1 MERGS
6 ILIVSLL
13 FTASLGAGFVYNE
26 ASNRSIIR
34 NLEGQIDLIQDQW
47 EDNVTSDG
55 ISEENQILLEAKE
68 NLESQIGLLNT
79 QIEVE
84 EALRME
90 LISNLSETRTLV
102 ESLNQT
108 IASSEQEAEDLQSQI
123 QSLNQHISLMESDL
137 ATKEDEISDLQSDLT
152 DSKFPSALEMTISRP
167 IFQLAEKIDDCP
179 QWLPG
184 SEWQL
189 GFDNGAGS
197 GSIDGILSSQEIVH
211 REEPALVRS
220 DCQRHKPWF
229 RSSSHEI
236 QS

>member
-47 EDNVTSDG
+47 GEDNETSDG

-68 NLESQIGLLNT
+68 NLESQIGQLNT

-137 ATKEDEISDLQSDLT
+137 GFKGMRYQILQSDLT
-152 DSKFPSALEMTISRP
+152 DLQNSLSALEMTISRP

-179 QWLPG
+179 QDL
-184 SEWQL
+184 
-189 GFDNGAGS
+189 S
-197 GSIDGILSSQEIVH
+197 GSRVAT
-211 REEPALVRS
+211 RV
-220 DCQRHKPWF
+220 
-229 RSSSHEI
+229 
-236 QS
+236 

>member
-1 MERGS
+1 M
-6 ILIVSLL
+6 
-13 FTASLGAGFVYNE
+13 
-26 ASNRSIIR
+26 
-34 NLEGQIDLIQDQW
+34 
-47 EDNVTSDG
+47 TSDG

-79 QIEVE
+79 QIEAE

-123 QSLNQHISLMESDL
+123 QSLNQHISSMESDL

-152 DSKFPSALEMTISRP
+152 DLQNSLSALEMTISRP

-184 SEWQL
+184 SEWQGPLPAVRADLRL
-189 GFDNGAGS
+189 GDREGR
-197 GSIDGILSSQEIVH
+197 H
-211 REEPALVRS
+211 RG
-220 DCQRHKPWF
+220 KG
-229 RSSSHEI
+229 
-236 QS
+236 